1 VPARRVTPAR
11 AAAPHPFVED
21 ADVPADFWGR
31 KHCTT
36 CRLPG
41 KPGDTR
47 HLSDEP
53 APAPPVR
60 QLPPDV
66 AEEYRARDAAILGE
80 RD

>member
-1 VPARRVTPAR
+1 VRARRVTPAR
-11 AAAPHPFVED
+11 TAARHPFIAD
-21 ADVPADFWGR
+21 PDVPADFWGR
-31 KHCTT
+31 RHCTT

-47 HLSDEP
+47 HQPDQPEP
-53 APAPPVR
+53 AKPLR
-60 QLPPDV
+60 QLPPEE